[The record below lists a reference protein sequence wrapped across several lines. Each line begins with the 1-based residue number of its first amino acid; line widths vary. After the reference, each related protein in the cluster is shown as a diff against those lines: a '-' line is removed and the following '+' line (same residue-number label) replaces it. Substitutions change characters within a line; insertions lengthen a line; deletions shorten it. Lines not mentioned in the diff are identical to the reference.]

1 MAAPKGNRYACGNRG
16 GGAPLGNK
24 NSVRHGGYCRV
35 TWDMLTDEEIALI
48 EGMSTDTEDLLCQEI
63 SLLLIMERRVMTE
76 IQRYSQ
82 LDDDLALCE
91 TIRREKKRTFDTEEE
106 RLEYEL
112 REREKVDSGDT
123 LPGRPYTM
131 DEEYEAAYS
140 ILIRLEN
147 HLTRIQRMMTR
158 CIEALTRYRAD
169 TGDRNAVDILTAI
182 ENALEEG
189 TELPKY
195 SRPWN
200 SAIRG
205 RLKGSVKP

>member
-1 MAAPKGNRYACGNRG
+1 MAAPKGNQYAVGNH
-16 GGAPLGNK
+16 GGAPLGNQNAVK
-24 NSVRHGGYCRV
+24 HGGYCRLS
-35 TWDMLTDEEIALI
+35 WDMLTDEEHALS
-48 EGMSTDTEDLLCQEI
+48 EGMSTDTEDLLCEEI
-63 SLLLIMERRVMTE
+63 ALLLIMERRVMTE

-91 TIRREKKRTFDTEEE
+91 TIQRAKERTFDTEEE

-131 DEEYEAAYS
+131 GEEYEAAYS
-140 ILIRLEN
+140 ILIRLGN
-147 HLTRIQRMMTR
+147 HLTRIQRLMALY
-158 CIEALTRYRAD
+158 IEALTRYRAD
-169 TGDRNAVDILTAI
+169 TGSRNAVDHLEAI
-182 ENALEEG
+182 RSALEEG

-195 SRPWN
+195 SRSWN

-205 RLKGSVKP
+205 RLEGRVKP